1 MYLAKT
7 FLLTATLAGAMLAS
21 PPAAAEPNRIP
32 EPPPFAR
39 PCTAA
44 QVAVLPTARDS
55 RGAVLPAAAQCP
67 VAPRALRPVVDRRGC
82 RAHEPQRWQAF
93 LRWQIFPAAP

>member
-32 EPPPFAR
+32 EPPPFAKNSPTWC

-44 QVAVLPTARDS
+44 RVAMLPTARNS
-55 RGAVLPAAAQCP
+55 RGVMLAAPARCP
-67 VAPRALRPVVDRRGC
+67 AAPRALRPVVDRVGRS
-82 RAHEPQRWQAF
+82 R
-93 LRWQIFPAAP
+93 